1 MTIKLIESL
10 APLWETAKSIIPLT
24 AILIIFQLFIL
35 KKPLENV
42 KDFSIGFILA
52 ILGLHLFL
60 KGTTMSLIPIGE
72 SVGRSLYILEK
83 KWIIVAAAFVIG
95 YFGTLVEPALQT
107 LALEVEELS
116 IGAIP
121 HKVLIHGVAIGFGMG
136 MAIGILKILLNIP
149 YLKIIVPLLLIVL
162 ALVFFTPEPFG
173 AVAMDAA
180 SATTG
185 PVNIPLNMALAIGL
199 ASVIETADPLISGF
213 GIIGLTSVG
222 AMISV
227 MVLGILTKF

>member
-42 KDFSIGFILA
+42 KDFSIGFVLA

-116 IGAIP
+116 VGAIP

-149 YLKIIVPLLLIVL
+149 YLKIIVPLLLIIMV
-162 ALVFFTPEPFG
+162 LVFFTPEPFG

-222 AMISV
+222 AMVSV

>member
-162 ALVFFTPEPFG
+162 VLVFFTPEPFG